1 MSMKLSKQIWN
12 FGLIGGLCFIIDFSI
27 YTLLTYNNFNYLWAG
42 FWGFFVSIII
52 NYLLNMKYVFE
63 RNGNISKTYEF
74 IIYIVLSLVGLLLN
88 EFILYAVVK
97 VFSFCIIHLEFTLNC
112 VSIKILA
119 KIVATLF
126 VSLFNFVS
134 RKLVFEKRWIV

>member
-1 MSMKLSKQIWN
+1 MSIKLSKQVWN
-12 FGLIGGLCFIIDFSI
+12 FSLIGGLCFIIDFSI
-27 YTLLTYNNFNYLWAG
+27 YALLTYNHFNYLWAG

-74 IIYIVLSLVGLLLN
+74 IIYIVLSLAGLLLN
-88 EFILYAVVK
+88 EFILYAVVMI
-97 VFSFCIIHLEFTLNC
+97 FSFCITHIEFTYNY

-134 RKLVFEKRWIV
+134 RKLVFEKKWIV